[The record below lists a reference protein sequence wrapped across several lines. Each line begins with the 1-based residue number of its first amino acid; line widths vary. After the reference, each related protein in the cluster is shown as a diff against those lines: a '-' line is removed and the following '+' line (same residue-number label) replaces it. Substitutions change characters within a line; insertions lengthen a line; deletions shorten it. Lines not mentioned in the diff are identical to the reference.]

1 MKAIIFGGSSG
12 IGKAVAKRCAQ
23 ECNDLLICSRNEDKL
38 SKTVEEIRTLNT
50 CRVSYKIVDLSD
62 TDNLSF
68 LLDEIVESFGIPDY
82 VLLNGGGP
90 PFGTFESIE
99 LETWYQYF
107 NQIIISNIQ
116 ILKKFLPLMR
126 SKGSVVFI
134 LSDVIRN
141 AGAGKVLP
149 CSLRMALMG
158 IFKCLSFE
166 YAERSIR
173 LNAVSPGPTQTERA
187 VNLLNS
193 SAEKQNISFE
203 EMKIKFCSN
212 LPMKRMASPEEVAE
226 IVHFL
231 FSEKSSYITGCNIM
245 CDGGLTV
252 APF

>member
-38 SKTVEEIRTLNT
+38 LKTVEEIRTLNT

-149 CSLRMALMG
+149 CSLRMAL
-158 IFKCLSFE
+158 
-166 YAERSIR
+166 
-173 LNAVSPGPTQTERA
+173 
-187 VNLLNS
+187 
-193 SAEKQNISFE
+193 
-203 EMKIKFCSN
+203 
-212 LPMKRMASPEEVAE
+212 
-226 IVHFL
+226 
-231 FSEKSSYITGCNIM
+231 
-245 CDGGLTV
+245 
-252 APF
+252 